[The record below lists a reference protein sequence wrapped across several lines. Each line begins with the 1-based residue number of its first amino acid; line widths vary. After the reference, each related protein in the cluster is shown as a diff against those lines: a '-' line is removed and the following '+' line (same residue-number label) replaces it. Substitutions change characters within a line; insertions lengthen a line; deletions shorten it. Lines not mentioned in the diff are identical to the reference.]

1 MSHPLNAGQR
11 RYAPRGAQCGNSGAR
26 AFTLMEVM
34 LAIALIL
41 VLSGAVYGFLW
52 NLLGQ
57 RERVAVAVADSQAA
71 GVIIERLEADLMGAV
86 ASGRGGAG
94 IVGDGSSLKVLS
106 RCVTVPMAAG
116 ARLGDLAGSEIAFN
130 RFTGVVR
137 ARRIGPDG
145 TAAEWEDVS
154 DHVQRLRLRYFDGR
168 RWRAT
173 FDSAAG
179 AELPAA
185 IEVAL
190 WFGEPLERAE
200 TEEEL
205 AAAGAGPPPSGAGA
219 DGAEEAVPH
228 VVPTWAPDRVR
239 VIVVPDGPSAGWRES
254 R

>member
-1 MSHPLNAGQR
+1 
-11 RYAPRGAQCGNSGAR
+11 
-26 AFTLMEVM
+26 
-34 LAIALIL
+34 
-41 VLSGAVYGFLW
+41 VYGFLW

-57 RERVAVAVADSQAA
+57 RDRVAMAAADAQAA

-94 IVGDGSSLKVLS
+94 VVGDGSSLKVMS
-106 RCVTVPMAAG
+106 RCVTVPMGAG
-116 ARLGDLAGSEIAFN
+116 ARLGDLAGSEISFN

-168 RWRAT
+168 EWRAK
-173 FDSAAG
+173 FDSAAA

-205 AAAGAGPPPSGAGA
+205 AAAGAGAAESGEAA
-219 DGAEEAVPH
+219 TDPEEEVPQ
-228 VVPTWAPDRVR
+228 VVPTWSPDRVR